1 MRMRMR
7 MRMRMMMMM
16 MMVMLVVVVVMMV
29 VMMMM
34 MVMLVVVVVMMVMM
48 MMILSF
54 SKALHGYFHFG
65 SNDLALASRSVPSP
79 SGRALG
85 EPLPVSD
92 APEEVGFGNWEFQDP
107 P

>member
-1 MRMRMR
+1 
-7 MRMRMMMMM
+7 MMMM

-48 MMILSF
+48 MMMMMILSF
-54 SKALHGYFHFG
+54 SKAVHGYFHFG
-65 SNDLALASRSVPSP
+65 SIDLASASRSVPSP

-92 APEEVGFGNWEFQDP
+92 APEEVGFGHWEFQDP

>member
-7 MRMRMMMMM
+7 MRMMMM

-34 MVMLVVVVVMMVMM
+34 MVMLVVVVVVMMVMM

-92 APEEVGFGNWEFQDP
+92 APEEVGFGHWEFQDP

>member
-1 MRMRMR
+1 
-7 MRMRMMMMM
+7 MMMMM

-34 MVMLVVVVVMMVMM
+34 MVMLVVVVVVMM

-54 SKALHGYFHFG
+54 SKAVHGYFHFG
-65 SNDLALASRSVPSP
+65 SIDLASASRSVPSP

-92 APEEVGFGNWEFQDP
+92 APEEVGFGHWEFQDP